1 LIRAVLRTIP
11 RKHQKEVAEEIKK
24 CIEDPSKVAD
34 IVEFLEE
41 RRINKAIEVLERF
54 QFDTH
59 NSHSART
66 NQ

>member
-1 LIRAVLRTIP
+1 
-11 RKHQKEVAEEIKK
+11 VAEEIKK